1 MTAVKVV
8 LFSLLGLVGLVIL
21 LLAIPVYVSV
31 TGHGDWRVRVRILGI
46 PVTLFP
52 RKSKPQQAKKSKPKS
67 ASKKDAAG
75 KPSRADRLTAELREA
90 FRRDGVAATAA
101 YLKRLAALAGQT
113 AGRMLRAV
121 TVDRLHLRLVI
132 AAEDPADTALQYGR
146 LCAVVY
152 PSVAVLEK
160 AMRIRRR
167 DVRVEPGFLQI
178 AGQVQADIRLHTV
191 PLRLLWALLI
201 FVIRYTKETNDITSE
216 PTKEVTEDGKSG

>member
-21 LLAIPVYVSV
+21 LLVMPVYLSV
-31 TGHGDWRVRVRILGI
+31 AGHGTWRVRVRILGI

-52 RKSKPQQAKKSKPKS
+52 RKSKPRQAKKSKPKS
-67 ASKKDAAG
+67 ASQKDAAG
-75 KPSRADRLTAELREA
+75 KPSKADRLTAELREA

-121 TVDRLHLRLVI
+121 TVDKFSVRLIV

-152 PSVAVLEK
+152 PSVAVLEQ

-167 DVRVEPGFLQI
+167 EVRVEPGFLQA
-178 AGQVQADIRLHTV
+178 AGQVEADIRLHTV

-201 FVIRYTKETNDITSE
+201 FIIRYAQETNDRTSE